1 MLAQAL
7 VQLDSLYLC
16 DRDRV
21 RYVGNAVPEVLDQL
35 DALRQA
41 QLKDVGRGWVP
52 DDAHTIACCRDMRGA
67 RG

>member
-7 VQLDSLYLC
+7 FQLDWLYLC
-16 DRDRV
+16 DRDRI

-41 QLKDVGRGWVP
+41 QLEDVGRGWVP
-52 DDAHTIACCRDMRGA
+52 DDTHTIARCRDMRGA